1 MPTEKVRGLVR
12 KGKQKARRDEETGRW
27 LLDHHSAHDHLLA
40 SRVDLQGLNGTF
52 NTTVVVPDATQ
63 DGVRRH
69 EAKGV
74 RLPYMP
80 GLDGL
85 RALAVSAV
93 LIYHA
98 QPQWLPGGF
107 LGVDVFFVISG
118 YLIASLLLAEWSQQ
132 GRIDLKAF
140 WLGRA
145 RRLLPALYLLLAV
158 TLAFAVV
165 FMNLVVDILYA
176 FLDPR
181 VRY

>member
-1 MPTEKVRGLVR
+1 MSERDNSYTVQRSAELLDIPTEQVRGLVR
-12 KGKQKARRDEETGRW
+12 KGKLKARRDEETGRW
-27 LLDHHSAHDHLLA
+27 LLDHHSVRDHLIA
-40 SRVDLQGLNGTF
+40 SRVDLQGVSSTF

-63 DGVRRH
+63 DGIHQH
-69 EAKGV
+69 EVKGV

-118 YLIASLLLAEWSQQ
+118 YLIASLLLAEWRQQ
-132 GRIDLKAF
+132 GHIDLKAF
-140 WLGRA
+140 WLGHA
-145 RRLLPALYLLLAV
+145 RRLLPAL
-158 TLAFAVV
+158 
-165 FMNLVVDILYA
+165 
-176 FLDPR
+176 
-181 VRY
+181 